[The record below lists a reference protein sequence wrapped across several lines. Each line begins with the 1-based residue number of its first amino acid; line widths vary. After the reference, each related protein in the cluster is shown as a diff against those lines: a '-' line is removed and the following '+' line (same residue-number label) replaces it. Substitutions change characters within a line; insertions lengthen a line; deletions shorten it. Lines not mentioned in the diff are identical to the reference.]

1 MRTDRI
7 NEKMSEQEL
16 DAYTERLIRQVEAQ
30 GLIPAPV
37 HMKQEILERSRSLD
51 YQLRV
56 QTRQI
61 PKKLQF
67 LYYSLKVGAAVVMA
81 LFLVFMVP
89 KEMPQVNSVAAEI
102 TVQRE
107 ESLGNKLNQGMRTM
121 NRMLNSVNYYLNGN
135 NQMED

>member
-1 MRTDRI
+1 MRTDRRMD
-7 NEKMSEQEL
+7 KMSEQEL
-16 DAYTERLIRQVEAQ
+16 EAYTERLIRQVEAE
-30 GLIPAPV
+30 GLISAPV

-81 LFLVFMVP
+81 LFLVMMVP
-89 KEMPQVNSVAAEI
+89 REMPDMRGTMGI
-102 TVQRE
+102 TVHQE

>member
-89 KEMPQVNSVAAEI
+89 REMPQVNSVAAEI

>member
-1 MRTDRI
+1 MRTDGRI
-7 NEKMSEQEL
+7 ENLSEQEL
-16 DAYTERLIRQVEAQ
+16 GAYTEQLIRQAEAE
-30 GLIPAPV
+30 GLIPAPA
-37 HMKQEILERSRSLD
+37 HMKQEILDRSRSLD

-81 LFLVFMVP
+81 LFLVMMVP
-89 KEMPQVNSVAAEI
+89 KEIPDMSSTAGI
-102 TVQRE
+102 TVQQE

-121 NRMLNSVNYYLNGN
+121 NRMLNNMNWYMNVSS
-135 NQMED
+135 QTED

>member
-1 MRTDRI
+1 MRTDRRMD
-7 NEKMSEQEL
+7 KMSEQEL
-16 DAYTERLIRQVEAQ
+16 DAYTERLIRQVEAE

-51 YQLRV
+51 YQIRV

-81 LFLVFMVP
+81 LFLVMMVP
-89 KEMPQVNSVAAEI
+89 REMPDMRGTKGI
-102 TVQRE
+102 TVQQE

-121 NRMLNSVNYYLNGN
+121 NRMLNNMNLYLNMN
-135 NQMED
+135 SQTED